1 LNLPSRFPA
10 LASRDFQLFLAGQF
24 ISVIGTWMHNTAQP
38 YLAYRISGR
47 PLDLGIIGFAT
58 TLPTLLLALPAGVLI
73 EHWDKRKTV
82 IILQAVMSLQAFGL
96 AALTLSGHIQIWHIT
111 VLAFIF
117 GTASAVEITARQA
130 MLVELAGKEALPS
143 AIALQTTAFNLGRI
157 LGPSLAA
164 PLLARGG
171 EASVFFVNGLSFVFV
186 IGGLL
191 VARTPFQVPR
201 VAINWRNIFNDLAS
215 EFREGMS
222 FIRGHAVIRTVI
234 VMSTLLGIFGIPLLQ
249 QIPAL
254 ARDVLQTAQDTEALI
269 ATRTSQVYAM
279 QGVGALAAAFLA
291 AYYNRTRRKGW
302 ILLIGQ
308 VVFTLALIG
317 MSFTSTLPAAL
328 ILIAIIGY
336 GSVTQLVMMNTIIQ
350 MGVPDALRGRVF
362 AVYLWAL
369 QGVAPIGSLLIGGS
383 AQNWGVQF
391 SMLISALIMLAL
403 VGGLHLAY
411 PQVRRASA

>member
-1 LNLPSRFPA
+1 MKSRFPA

-38 YLAYRISGR
+38 YLAYRITGR

-82 IILQAVMSLQAFGL
+82 IILQVVMSLQAFGL
-96 AALTLSGHIQIWHIT
+96 AALALSGRIQIWHIT

-130 MLVELAGKEALPS
+130 MLVELAGKQALPS

-157 LGPSLAA
+157 LGPALAA

-215 EFREGMS
+215 EFHEGMS

-269 ATRTSQVYAM
+269 ATRTSQVYAL

-291 AYYNRTRRKGW
+291 AYYNRTRRKGL
-302 ILLIGQ
+302 ILLVGQ
-308 VVFTLALIG
+308 VVFTIALIG
-317 MSFTSTLPAAL
+317 MSFTSNLPMAL
-328 ILIAIIGY
+328 VLIAIIGY

-383 AQNWGVQF
+383 AQGWGVQF
-391 SMLISALIMLAL
+391 SMLISALVMLAL

>member
-1 LNLPSRFPA
+1 
-10 LASRDFQLFLAGQF
+10 
-24 ISVIGTWMHNTAQP
+24 MHNTAQP

-96 AALTLSGHIQIWHIT
+96 AALTLSGTIQIWHIT
-111 VLAFIF
+111 ILAFIF

-130 MLVELAGKEALPS
+130 MLVELAGKQALPS

-164 PLLARGG
+164 PLLVRGG
-171 EASVFFVNGLSFVFV
+171 EATVFLVNGFSFLFV

-191 VARTPFQVPR
+191 VARTPYQVPR
-201 VAINWRNIFNDLAS
+201 VAINWKNIFDDLAS
-215 EFREGMS
+215 EFREGVS
-222 FIRGHAVIRTVI
+222 FIRGHSVIRTVI
-234 VMSTLLGIFGIPLLQ
+234 VMSTLLGVFGIPLLQ

-269 ATRTSQVYAM
+269 AERTSQVYVM
-279 QGVGALAAAFLA
+279 QGAGALAAAFLA
-291 AYYNRTRRKGW
+291 AYFNRSRRKGW
-302 ILLIGQ
+302 NLLIGQ

-317 MSFTSTLPAAL
+317 MAFTSNLPITLG
-328 ILIAIIGY
+328 LIAVIGY
-336 GSVTQLVMMNTIIQ
+336 GSVTQLVMMNTLIQ
-350 MGVPDALRGRVF
+350 MNVPDALRGRVF

-369 QGVAPIGSLLIGGS
+369 QGVAPFGSLLIGAS
-383 AQNWGVQF
+383 AQGWGVQT
-391 SMLISALIMLAL
+391 SMLISALVMLAS
-403 VGGLHLAY
+403 VGGLHLAN

>member
-1 LNLPSRFPA
+1 LKSRFPA

-38 YLAYRISGR
+38 YLAYRITGR

-73 EHWDKRKTV
+73 EHWDKRKVV

-130 MLVELAGKEALPS
+130 MLVELAGKQALPS

-171 EASVFFVNGLSFVFV
+171 EATVFFVNGLSFLFV

-201 VAINWRNIFNDLAS
+201 VAINWRNIFNDLTS
-215 EFREGMS
+215 EFREGML
-222 FIRGHAVIRTVI
+222 FIRGHSVIGSVI
-234 VMSTLLGIFGIPLLQ
+234 WMSTLLGIFGIPLLQ

-291 AYYNRTRRKGW
+291 AYYNRNRRKGW
-302 ILLIGQ
+302 MLMIGQ

-317 MSFTSTLPAAL
+317 MSFTSSLPVAL
-328 ILIAIIGY
+328 GLIAIIGY
-336 GSVTQLVMMNTIIQ
+336 GSVTQLVTMNTIIQ
-350 MGVPDALRGRVF
+350 VNVPDALRGRVF

-369 QGVAPIGSLLIGGS
+369 QGVAPIGSLLIGAS
-383 AQNWGVQF
+383 AQGWGVQF

-403 VGGLHLAY
+403 VGGLHLAN
-411 PQVRRASA
+411 PEVRRASA

>member
-1 LNLPSRFPA
+1 MKLTSRFPA

-24 ISVIGTWMHNTAQP
+24 ISVIGTWMQNTAQP

-130 MLVELAGKEALPS
+130 MLVELAGKQALPS

-191 VARTPFQVPR
+191 IARTPFQVPR
-201 VAINWRNIFNDLAS
+201 VAINWRNILNDLAS

-291 AYYNRTRRKGW
+291 AYYNRTRRKGL
-302 ILLIGQ
+302 ILLVGQ

-317 MSFTSTLPAAL
+317 MSFTSNLPMAL

-391 SMLISALIMLAL
+391 SMLISALVMLAL

>member
-1 LNLPSRFPA
+1 
-10 LASRDFQLFLAGQF
+10 
-24 ISVIGTWMHNTAQP
+24 MHNTAQP
-38 YLAYRISGR
+38 YLAYRITGR

-73 EHWDKRKTV
+73 EHWDKRKVV

-130 MLVELAGKEALPS
+130 MLVELAGKQALPS

-171 EASVFFVNGLSFVFV
+171 EATVFFVNGLSFLFV

-201 VAINWRNIFNDLAS
+201 VAINWRNIFNDLTS
-215 EFREGMS
+215 EFREGML
-222 FIRGHAVIRTVI
+222 FIRGHSVIGSVI
-234 VMSTLLGIFGIPLLQ
+234 WMSTLLGIFGIPLLQ

-291 AYYNRTRRKGW
+291 AYYNRNRRKGW
-302 ILLIGQ
+302 MLMIGQ

-317 MSFTSTLPAAL
+317 MSFTSSLPVAL
-328 ILIAIIGY
+328 GLIAIIGY
-336 GSVTQLVMMNTIIQ
+336 GSVTQLVTMNTIIQ
-350 MGVPDALRGRVF
+350 VNVPDALRGRVF

-369 QGVAPIGSLLIGGS
+369 QGVAPIGSLLIGAS
-383 AQNWGVQF
+383 AQGWGVQF

-403 VGGLHLAY
+403 VGGLHLAN
-411 PQVRRASA
+411 PEVRRASA

>member
-1 LNLPSRFPA
+1 
-10 LASRDFQLFLAGQF
+10 
-24 ISVIGTWMHNTAQP
+24 
-38 YLAYRISGR
+38 
-47 PLDLGIIGFAT
+47 
-58 TLPTLLLALPAGVLI
+58 
-73 EHWDKRKTV
+73 
-82 IILQAVMSLQAFGL
+82 MSLQAFGL

-130 MLVELAGKEALPS
+130 MLVELAGKQALPS

-171 EASVFFVNGLSFVFV
+171 EATVFFVNGLSFLFV

-201 VAINWRNIFNDLAS
+201 VAINWRNIFNDLTS
-215 EFREGMS
+215 EFREGML
-222 FIRGHAVIRTVI
+222 FIRGHSVIGSVI
-234 VMSTLLGIFGIPLLQ
+234 WMSTLLGIFGIPLLQ

-291 AYYNRTRRKGW
+291 AYYNRNRRKGW
-302 ILLIGQ
+302 MLMIGQ

-317 MSFTSTLPAAL
+317 MSFTSSLPVAL
-328 ILIAIIGY
+328 GLIAIIGY
-336 GSVTQLVMMNTIIQ
+336 GSVTQLVTMNTIIQ
-350 MGVPDALRGRVF
+350 VNVPDALRGRVF

-369 QGVAPIGSLLIGGS
+369 QGVAPIGSLLIGAS
-383 AQNWGVQF
+383 AQGWGVQF

-403 VGGLHLAY
+403 VGGLHLAN
-411 PQVRRASA
+411 PEVRRASA

>member
-1 LNLPSRFPA
+1 MNLTSRFPA

-38 YLAYRISGR
+38 YLAYRITGR

-73 EHWDKRKTV
+73 EHWDKRKVV

-130 MLVELAGKEALPS
+130 MLVELAGKQALPS

-171 EASVFFVNGLSFVFV
+171 EATVFFVNGLSFLFV

-215 EFREGMS
+215 EFREGLS
-222 FIRGHAVIRTVI
+222 FIRGHSIIGTVI
-234 VMSTLLGIFGIPLLQ
+234 WMSTLLGIFGFPLLQ
-249 QIPAL
+249 QIPAI
-254 ARDVLQTAQDTEALI
+254 ARDVLQTAHDTEALI

-291 AYYNRTRRKGW
+291 AYYNRSRRKGW
-302 ILLIGQ
+302 MLMIGQ
-308 VVFTLALIG
+308 IVFTLALIG
-317 MSFTSTLPAAL
+317 MSFTSNLPVAL
-328 ILIAIIGY
+328 GLIAIIGY
-336 GSVTQLVMMNTIIQ
+336 GSVTQLVTMNTIIQ
-350 MGVPDALRGRVF
+350 VNVPDALRGRVF

-369 QGVAPIGSLLIGGS
+369 QGVAPIGSLLIGGI
-383 AQNWGVQF
+383 AQGWGVQF

-403 VGGLHLAY
+403 VGGLHLAN
-411 PQVRRASA
+411 PAVRRASA

>member
-1 LNLPSRFPA
+1 MKLTSRFPA

-111 VLAFIF
+111 ILAFIF

-171 EASVFFVNGLSFVFV
+171 EATVFFVNGLSFVFV
-186 IGGLL
+186 IVGL
-191 VARTPFQVPR
+191 VIARTPYQVPR
-201 VAINWRNIFNDLAS
+201 VAINWRNIFNDLTS

-222 FIRGHAVIRTVI
+222 FIRGHSVIRTVI
-234 VMSTLLGIFGIPLLQ
+234 VMSTLLGMLGIPLLQ
-249 QIPAL
+249 QIPAI
-254 ARDVLQTAQDTEALI
+254 ARDVLRTAQDTEAII

-279 QGVGALAAAFLA
+279 QGVGALVAAFLA
-291 AYYNRTRRKGW
+291 AYFNRNRHKGRM
-302 ILLIGQ
+302 LLIGQ
-308 VVFTLALIG
+308 VVFTITMIG
-317 MSFTSTLPAAL
+317 MSFTSNLPVAL
-328 ILIAIIGY
+328 VLIAIIGY
-336 GSVTQLVMMNTIIQ
+336 GSVTQLVTMNTLIQ
-350 MGVPDALRGRVF
+350 MNVPDSLRGRVF

-369 QGVAPIGSLLIGGS
+369 QGVAPIGSLLVGAS
-383 AQNWGVQF
+383 AQSWGVQV
-391 SMLISALIMLAL
+391 SMLASAVFML
-403 VGGLHLAY
+403 VSIGGLHLAN
-411 PQVRRASA
+411 PQVRRATA